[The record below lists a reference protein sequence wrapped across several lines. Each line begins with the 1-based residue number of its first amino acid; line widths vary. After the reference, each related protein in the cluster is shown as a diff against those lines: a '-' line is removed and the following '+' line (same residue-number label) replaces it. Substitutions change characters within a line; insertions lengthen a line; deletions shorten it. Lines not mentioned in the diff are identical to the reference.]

1 MGRLASFR
9 WSAPSPQPRRGAMLV
24 RNRFGTKPFQSAL
37 RSVNRPVLVST
48 PPRSWPL
55 QTRAATAAADRDE
68 PSVSS
73 FLRKVALG
81 HYSPPVKSPGSHPKW
96 HRSQLENDI
105 ARLHGLEAPYPIPL
119 EDIRRLI

>member
-1 MGRLASFR
+1 MI
-9 WSAPSPQPRRGAMLV
+9 V
-24 RNRFGTKPFQSAL
+24 RNRFGTKPFQAAV

-48 PPRSWPL
+48 PPGSWPL
-55 QTRAATAAADRDE
+55 QMRAETAAAFCDE

-81 HYSPPVKSPGSHPKW
+81 HYSPPVKIPGSHPKW

-105 ARLHGLEAPYPIPL
+105 ARLHGLEAPYPVPL